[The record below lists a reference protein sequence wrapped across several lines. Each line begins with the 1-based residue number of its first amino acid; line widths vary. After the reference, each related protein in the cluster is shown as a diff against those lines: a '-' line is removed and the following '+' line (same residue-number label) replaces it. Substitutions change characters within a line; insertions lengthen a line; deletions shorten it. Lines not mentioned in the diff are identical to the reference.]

1 MTQKQIPLFPL
12 ELVLF
17 PGDKLPLH
25 IFEQRY
31 RDMVNDCLLYKQPF
45 GIVSYIDSK
54 ISRIGCYARI
64 AHVENA
70 YDDGKFDIVCRGGDR
85 FITNTYDN
93 SKSYLQARV
102 TDFHDDEQMQMTE
115 EEKRLFDHVSQRF
128 NVLVSLASMQFED
141 PGFEPPNYSFEFGHI
156 VGFDLAQKQNLLE
169 IKTEK
174 ERLEFIRDHI
184 EASIP
189 RLEAFEDV
197 RKLIRSNGHF
207 REFPPIDFN
216 I

>member
-1 MTQKQIPLFPL
+1 MTPNPIPLFPL

-31 RDMVNDCLLYKQPF
+31 RDMVRDCLAAAQPF
-45 GIVSYIDSK
+45 GITSFIDQK
-54 ISRIGCYARI
+54 VARVGCYAHIER
-64 AHVENA
+64 VEEA
-70 YDDGKFDIVCRGGDR
+70 YDDGKYDIVCRGGDR
-85 FITNTYDN
+85 FISHSYDS
-93 SKSYLQARV
+93 SKSYLQASV
-102 TDFHDDEQMQMTE
+102 TAFYDQDESKLSAE
-115 EEKRLFDHVSQRF
+115 DSAFLKHVLQRF
-128 NVLVSLASMQFED
+128 EVLIDLASMKFEH
-141 PGFEPPNYSFEFGHI
+141 PGFEMPTHSFEFGHI
-156 VGFDLAQKQNLLE
+156 VGFDLAQKQNLME
-169 IKTEK
+169 IKSEK
-174 ERLEFIRDHI
+174 ERLEYILKHI

-197 RKLIRSNGHF
+197 RKLIKSNGHF

>member
-1 MTQKQIPLFPL
+1 MIQNPIPLFPL

-31 RDMVNDCLLYKQPF
+31 RDMVKDCLAGERPF
-45 GIVSYIDSK
+45 GVVSYIDQNV
-54 ISRIGCYARI
+54 SRVGCYAHIER
-64 AHVENA
+64 VEQA
-70 YDDGKFDIVCRGGDR
+70 YEDGKYDIVCRGGDR
-85 FITNTYDN
+85 FISQSYDS
-93 SKSYLQARV
+93 SKSYLQASV
-102 TDFHDDEQMQMTE
+102 TAFRDQKNE
-115 EEKRLFDHVSQRF
+115 ELSSEDSALLGHVLQRF
-128 NVLVSLASMQFED
+128 EVLIELASMKFEN
-141 PGFEPPNYSFEFGHI
+141 PGFEMPTNSFEFGHI
-156 VGFDLAQKQNLLE
+156 VGFDLAQKQNLME
-169 IKTEK
+169 IKSEN
-174 ERLEFIRDHI
+174 ERLEYILKHI

-197 RKLIRSNGHF
+197 RNLIKSNGHF